1 MEQVQKKAIHV
12 THCPTEETVA
22 DFFTKPLQGS
32 LFIKIRDYIMGNE
45 EPAYQALPR
54 SVLSNHNL
62 ANIQKQK
69 YIGTWNHNSEAV
81 EGMKYEHKIK
91 DSDGSRS
98 DDFSENIQ
106 GTTLQVTGGD
116 DKSAGQSDAEEE
128 QCGDKNGVVEP
139 RSYWDALVNG

>member
-12 THCPTEETVA
+12 THCLTEEMVT

-32 LFIKIRDYIMGNE
+32 LFIKIREYIMGNE

-54 SVLSNHNL
+54 SVLSNHDL

-69 YIGTWNHNSEAV
+69 YISTRKHNSEAV
-81 EGMKYEHKIK
+81 EGTNLEHRIK

-98 DDFSENIQ
+98 GPSRRISKEQHFKHLVV
-106 GTTLQVTGGD
+106 TTRAQNSLT
-116 DKSAGQSDAEEE
+116 
-128 QCGDKNGVVEP
+128 P
-139 RSYWDALVNG
+139 R